1 MSLRQ
6 KWLNDMLSE
15 VIKIQR
21 EHHLNDNLRGN
32 EQTTG
37 GLVAPVAAGDF
48 ISFHLPLEYLLSLG
62 ITTMFSC

>member
-1 MSLRQ
+1 
-6 KWLNDMLSE
+6 MLSE

-37 GLVAPVAAGDF
+37 GLVAPVAPGDF
-48 ISFHLPLEYLLSLG
+48 ISFHLLLSLG